1 MTTIYVADDEPTP
14 TRVLKMTLERN
25 GFDVE
30 TFVNGKKALERIR
43 EQHPDAL
50 ITDIEMP
57 VLTGESL
64 CKQIQEE
71 FPQRDFPIFVVT
83 SVTDLAHRDW
93 AQRIVKLNFLEKPV
107 SMRKLT
113 AELNSALGREA
124 SGNA

>member
-83 SVTDLAHRDW
+83 SVTDLEHRDW